1 MTAITVSLVTTAA
14 LASGALITLIAV
26 VSVASTRE
34 DAEWTLSGPPPGPIQ
49 AVARRVLGFYA
60 ERELGVPEGTHQ
72 YLEAPWATLAIVQI
86 RWHRTYSQSCS

>member
-26 VSVASTRE
+26 VGVASTRE

-60 ERELGVPEGTHQ
+60 ERELASPRGRTSTWRPPAQ
-72 YLEAPWATLAIVQI
+72 
-86 RWHRTYSQSCS
+86 RWP